1 MDFLINFK
9 NVSSIKPFRLKKKL
23 GGVVVMVTAVAD
35 LVSEDE
41 SVAIGLR
48 DVAPAHQDAAGGG
61 GEGRHVGGTAG
72 RHCSRKKDKGAKG
85 KGQRSKV
92 SSPSEVPYPCVS

>member
-1 MDFLINFK
+1 
-9 NVSSIKPFRLKKKL
+9 
-23 GGVVVMVTAVAD
+23 MVTAVAD

-41 SVAIGLR
+41 SVAVGLR

-72 RHCSRKKDKGAKG
+72 RHCDRKGAKKG

-92 SSPSEVPYPCVS
+92 SGLSEVPYLSVP